1 VLKQKE
7 RGGAGETLKQKEE
20 RLQDEARNDAL
31 RVEREKKRKVRA
43 DREQESR
50 AQLGLD
56 QVDRSKLKEF
66 QDKKSR
72 DLLEQEAKAREM
84 ERDNKRKADERA
96 KQPPRRA
103 EIDFANADILEE
115 PA

>member
-1 VLKQKE
+1 MLKQKE

-31 RVEREKKRKVRA
+31 RVEREKKRKIRA

-56 QVDRSKLKEF
+56 QLDRNKLKEF
-66 QDKKSR
+66 QEKKSR
-72 DLLEQEAKAREM
+72 ELLEQEAARREL
-84 ERDNKRKADERA
+84 ERENKRKADERGR
-96 KQPPRRA
+96 QPPR
-103 EIDFANADILEE
+103 NADIDFTN
-115 PA
+115 AA